1 MSNLFKKLLKNNH
14 NFLDLKSLS
23 RKSNMKPENET
34 ASAVSVS
41 WDQKSHSESKY
52 KEVIPCF
59 IAI

>member
-1 MSNLFKKLLKNNH
+1 
-14 NFLDLKSLS
+14 
-23 RKSNMKPENET
+23 MKPENET

-59 IAI
+59 IAIWLHVGRSSFECGVMWCEVRLYDVVT